1 MIPNREG
8 YTPLMGAL
16 QGLTREAVDIC
27 RNCSPAEQRRQGAA
41 LMADCAAIVK
51 MLLAAGA
58 NPNVKCGAERTSPL
72 R

>member
-1 MIPNREG
+1 
-8 YTPLMGAL
+8 MGAL